1 VEAVSDVVRWL
12 FFADYTWSPM
22 ALSGMFVVGWFL
34 RGWREGRRGSA
45 QD

>member
-1 VEAVSDVVRWL
+1 
-12 FFADYTWSPM
+12 M